1 MTNQD
6 ANRPQRIKIII
17 ISIIAAILV
26 FIIGAW
32 LITSAIK
39 SVEKKQSETKT
50 SEQSASKDENKT
62 SSNEAKNN
70 ANTGSNSSSNATS
83 GSNSANNTSSKT
95 ADSSNTGTVNSPAAQ
110 YNTGST
116 AKNSGAVASQRSNM
130 PNTGPEELLPTAIL
144 IGAASYLF
152 FKNREFKARAVE
164 NRA

>member
-17 ISIIAAILV
+17 ISIIATILV

-50 SEQSASKDENKT
+50 SEQSSSKDENKT

-70 ANTGSNSSSNATS
+70 ANTGSNSSSNATN

-95 ADSSNTGTVNSPAAQ
+95 TDTSNTGTVNSPAAQ
-110 YNTGST
+110 YNNSA
-116 AKNSGAVASQRSNM
+116 AKNSGTVVSQKSNM

-144 IGAASYLF
+144 IGVASYLF
-152 FKNREFKARAVE
+152 FKNREYKARAVE

>member
-17 ISIIAAILV
+17 ISI
-26 FIIGAW
+26 
-32 LITSAIK
+32 K

-50 SEQSASKDENKT
+50 SEQSSSKDENKT

-70 ANTGSNSSSNATS
+70 ANTGSNSSSNTTS
-83 GSNSANNTSSKT
+83 GSNSVNNTNSKT
-95 ADSSNTGTVNSPAAQ
+95 TDTSNTGTVNSPAAH
-110 YNTGST
+110 YNNSA
-116 AKNSGAVASQRSNM
+116 AKNSGAVAPQKSNM
-130 PNTGPEELLPTAIL
+130 PNTVPEELLPTAIL

-152 FKNREFKARAVE
+152 FKNREYKARAVE

>member
-50 SEQSASKDENKT
+50 SEQSASKDEN
-62 SSNEAKNN
+62 EAKNN

-83 GSNSANNTSSKT
+83 GSNSANNTNSKT
-95 ADSSNTGTVNSPAAQ
+95 TDTTNTGTVNSPAAQ
-110 YNTGST
+110 YNNSA
-116 AKNSGAVASQRSNM
+116 AKNSGAVVSQKSNM

-164 NRA
+164 DRA

>member
-50 SEQSASKDENKT
+50 SEQSSSKDENKT

-70 ANTGSNSSSNATS
+70 ANTGSNSSSNATN
-83 GSNSANNTSSKT
+83 GSNSANSTNKT
-95 ADSSNTGTVNSPAAQ
+95 TDTTNTGTVNSPAAQ
-110 YNTGST
+110 YNNSA
-116 AKNSGAVASQRSNM
+116 AKNSGAVASQKSNM

-152 FKNREFKARAVE
+152 FKNREYKARAVE

>member
-39 SVEKKQSETKT
+39 SVEKKQAETKT

-70 ANTGSNSSSNATS
+70 ANTSSNSS
-83 GSNSANNTSSKT
+83 SNSANNTSSKT
-95 ADSSNTGTVNSPAAQ
+95 TDTSNTGTVNSPAAQ
-110 YNTGST
+110 YNNSA
-116 AKNSGAVASQRSNM
+116 AKNSGTVTSQKSNM

-144 IGAASYLF
+144 IGVASYLF
-152 FKNREFKARAVE
+152 FKNREYKARAVE

>member
-70 ANTGSNSSSNATS
+70 ANSSSNATS
-83 GSNSANNTSSKT
+83 GSNSVNNTNSKT
-95 ADSSNTGTVNSPAAQ
+95 TDTSNTGTVNSPAAQ
-110 YNTGST
+110 YNNSA
-116 AKNSGAVASQRSNM
+116 AKNSGAVASQKSNM

-152 FKNREFKARAVE
+152 FKNREYKARAVE

>member
-17 ISIIAAILV
+17 ISIIATILV

-50 SEQSASKDENKT
+50 SEQSSSKDENKT

-70 ANTGSNSSSNATS
+70 ANTGSNSSSNATN

-95 ADSSNTGTVNSPAAQ
+95 TDTSNTGTVNSPAAQ
-110 YNTGST
+110 YNNSA
-116 AKNSGAVASQRSNM
+116 AKNSGTVTSQKSNM

-152 FKNREFKARAVE
+152 FKNREYKARAVE
-164 NRA
+164 KRA

>member
-17 ISIIAAILV
+17 ISIIAAVLV

-50 SEQSASKDENKT
+50 SEQPSSKDENKT

-70 ANTGSNSSSNATS
+70 ANTGSNSSSNATN

-95 ADSSNTGTVNSPAAQ
+95 TDTSNTGTVNSPAAQ
-110 YNTGST
+110 YNNSA
-116 AKNSGAVASQRSNM
+116 AKNSGTVTSQKSNM

-144 IGAASYLF
+144 IGVASYLF
-152 FKNREFKARAVE
+152 FKNREYKARAVE

>member
-17 ISIIAAILV
+17 ISIIAAVIV

-39 SVEKKQSETKT
+39 SVETKT
-50 SEQSASKDENKT
+50 SEQSVSKDENKT

-70 ANTGSNSSSNATS
+70 ANTGSNSSSNTTN

-95 ADSSNTGTVNSPAAQ
+95 TDTSNTGTVNSPAAQ
-110 YNTGST
+110 YNNSA
-116 AKNSGAVASQRSNM
+116 AKNSGAVVSQKSNM

-152 FKNREFKARAVE
+152 FKNREYKARAIE

>member
-17 ISIIAAILV
+17 ISIIAAVIV

-70 ANTGSNSSSNATS
+70 ANTGSNSSSNAS
-83 GSNSANNTSSKT
+83 NSSNSANNTSSKT
-95 ADSSNTGTVNSPAAQ
+95 TDTSNTGTVNSPAAQ
-110 YNTGST
+110 YNNSA
-116 AKNSGAVASQRSNM
+116 AKNSGTVTSQKSNM
-130 PNTGPEELLPTAIL
+130 PNTGV
-144 IGAASYLF
+144 ASYLF
-152 FKNREFKARAVE
+152 FKNREYKARAVE

>member
-17 ISIIAAILV
+17 ISIIATILV

-62 SSNEAKNN
+62 SPNEAKNN
-70 ANTGSNSSSNATS
+70 ANTGSNSSSNATN

-95 ADSSNTGTVNSPAAQ
+95 TDTSNTGTVNSPAAQ
-110 YNTGST
+110 YNNSA
-116 AKNSGAVASQRSNM
+116 AKNSGTVTSQKSNM

-144 IGAASYLF
+144 IGVASYLF
-152 FKNREFKARAVE
+152 FKNREYKARAVE